1 MNETAENKPT
11 KSSESLSGRS
21 PRFWGLVA
29 LSFIVGGF
37 AMAKKNKRGLPTKS
51 VVRATNQ
58 TGNPKV

>member
-1 MNETAENKPT
+1 MNEIAEIKPA
-11 KSSESLSGRS
+11 KSSESASGRS

-37 AMAKKNKRGLPTKS
+37 AMAKKKRRGLPTKS
-51 VVRATNQ
+51 VARATNQ